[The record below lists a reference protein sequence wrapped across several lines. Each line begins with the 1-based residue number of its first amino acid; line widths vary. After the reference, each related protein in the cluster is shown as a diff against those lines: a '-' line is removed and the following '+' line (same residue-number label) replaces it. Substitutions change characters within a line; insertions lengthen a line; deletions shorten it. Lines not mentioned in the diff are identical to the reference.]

1 MQLKKL
7 TNPTA
12 LAVSLADAKDH
23 LRVERDDTDFDLDIE
38 SLILAAQDYV
48 ESETHLTS
56 ITVSYQATFDG
67 FPEDGPMKIPGWPMI
82 SIDSITYVDEI
93 GAQVPLN
100 SYQSDLSQSP
110 VLICPDVGEEWP
122 VTQEGALRPVVVTF
136 TAGYGADDLSMPP
149 MLKAMVKLLVAHWF
163 KNREAISNKGVVT
176 TYPLAFEALRDQ
188 VRVNE
193 FVEFKV
199 DTDD

>member
-7 TNPTA
+7 TNPVE
-12 LAVSLADAKDH
+12 LAVSLNEVKDH
-23 LRVERDDTDFDLDIE
+23 LRVEQDDVDFDTDIE
-38 SLILAAQDYV
+38 SLIRAAQAYV

-56 ITVSYQATFDG
+56 ITVSYEATFDG

-122 VTQEGALRPVVVTF
+122 VTQEGALRPVVVAF
-136 TAGYGADDLSMPP
+136 TAGYGANDQAMPP
-149 MLKAMVKLLVAHWF
+149 MLKAMVKLLVGHWF
-163 KNREAISNKGVVT
+163 KNREAISDKGVPLT
-176 TYPLAFEALRDQ
+176 RPLAFEALRDQ

-199 DTDD
+199 EQ